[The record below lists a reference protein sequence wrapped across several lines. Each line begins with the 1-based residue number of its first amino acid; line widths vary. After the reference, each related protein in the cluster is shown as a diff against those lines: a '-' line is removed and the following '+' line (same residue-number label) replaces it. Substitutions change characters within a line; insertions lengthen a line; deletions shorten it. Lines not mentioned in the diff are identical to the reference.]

1 MGIKRLPEIRTNLWR
16 AESWVHGAGQHLL
29 EPTFSDSL
37 EGSKRSAQ
45 EAKKLIDEA
54 IVDLDGLIQDRA
66 MLLKNGSFIG
76 PTDLNGIDPE
86 YEAAVADLRPLFG
99 VPQDDPGWGEEPW
112 WA

>member
-37 EGSKRSAQ
+37 EGSKRAAQ

-54 IVDLDGLIQDRA
+54 IVDLDGLIQDA
-66 MLLKNGSFIG
+66 KNEA
-76 PTDLNGIDPE
+76 DGIDPE
-86 YEAAVADLRPLFG
+86 YEAWQAARCG
-99 VPQDDPGWGEEPW
+99 GCPQCGDDGE
-112 WA
+112 A

>member
-1 MGIKRLPEIRTNLWR
+1 MGIKKLPEIRTNLWR

-54 IVDLDGLIQDRA
+54 IVDLDGLIQDQ
-66 MLLKNGSFIG
+66 KG
-76 PTDLNGIDPE
+76 TD
-86 YEAAVADLRPLFG
+86 ATRS
-99 VPQDDPGWGEEPW
+99 
-112 WA
+112 